1 MEKYFE
7 VEDLSPSE
15 ALEKLKAE
23 GSLVDAV
30 QDNLEDPSS
39 LPSSLQ
45 YDSSE
50 DPEMNEAASL
60 VESFSGTVRGLKL
73 NENVINGFNLRK
85 AISDFIKEKR
95 GRVSE
100 DDFDE
105 FYDRCQDGYD
115 NWDDPRNKEGV
126 RKTFEKN
133 LEKI

>member
-15 ALEKLKAE
+15 ALKKLKVE

-30 QDNLEDPSS
+30 QDQLEDPAS
-39 LPSSLQ
+39 LPPSLQ

-73 NENVINGFNLRK
+73 NENV
-85 AISDFIKEKR
+85 
-95 GRVSE
+95 
-100 DDFDE
+100 
-105 FYDRCQDGYD
+105 
-115 NWDDPRNKEGV
+115 
-126 RKTFEKN
+126 
-133 LEKI
+133 